1 MSFGTAFTLLNP
13 STNADYTGIYYV
25 DGVYDSNSQKYVV
38 TYYVNGDKIYAA
50 LIQPAGSAITG
61 TNADSWIGLAKE
73 NISDGATGIIN
84 IKNGVNSNQSGLTIN
99 TSYYVDRDGSLTTSS
114 TTYGKIGKAISATKL
129 LITQGNA

>member
-1 MSFGTAFTLLNP
+1 MTNILLQ
-13 STNADYTGIYYV
+13 SLDKYYNNGKKIEQFN
-25 DGVYDSNSQKYVV
+25 D
-38 TYYVNGDKIYAA
+38 YVNGDKIYAA